1 MPIYEFD
8 CARCGHDF
16 ERLQKLSDP
25 DPAQCPACDSQG
37 TVRRLISAPSFRLA
51 GTGWYETDFKSE
63 GEGRRNLAGDAPPAA
78 AGDAGKPDAGKSADS
93 GSAGKADGSSK
104 PAPAPAAS
112 STASAPVAP

>member
-25 DPAQCPACDSQG
+25 DPEQCPACASQG

-51 GTGWYETDFKSE
+51 GTGWYETDFK
-63 GEGRRNLAGDAPPAA
+63 GEGDRKRNLAGDAPPAKT
-78 AGDAGKPDAGKSADS
+78 D
-93 GSAGKADGSSK
+93 SAGSTDTGSK
-104 PAPAPAAS
+104 PAASAAPAAS
-112 STASAPVAP
+112 PAAATP